1 MREACPWMPSGWP
14 AGRVRKPQVCSFA
27 MGSITSYLGQQAELA
42 LKPWLPPESVCP
54 ALPPA
59 QGPRGGA
66 DPRPKLHACPMLSSV
81 SALRQPS
88 SGLHHAASSAPAHLP
103 APLETCPFRFS
114 ILPLLLFIVLVS
126 GPGRQRGSQGP
137 AWTPRSQCLRSS
149 EPLAASLPAPHG
161 LSLPDGR
168 FRGEDFCL
176 FVSLQREK
184 KKSIQLCRGVALFW
198 GFVIFLVWFGFHFSR
213 RLVAVPRHLTSLFP
227 ALSSSTDATRWQF

>member
-1 MREACPWMPSGWP
+1 MLLCHGLNYILPGT
-14 AGRVRKPQVCSFA
+14 AGRARTEALAATGVCVPSATPSPGPTWGRRPPPQAARLPHAVVRVCS
-27 MGSITSYLGQQAELA
+27 
-42 LKPWLPPESVCP
+42 
-54 ALPPA
+54 PPA
-59 QGPRGGA
+59 QLGPA
-66 DPRPKLHACPMLSSV
+66 PRRQQRSCP
-81 SALRQPS
+81 P
-88 SGLHHAASSAPAHLP
+88 PC
-103 APLETCPFRFS
+103 PLETCPFRFS